1 MSYTHSNSTITEVPA
16 KLTLGITQAATA
28 SSVTSNI
35 VNENDILESIYIY
48 NAAALNM
55 NANTYNVNVFK
66 PDETSFKLADATYD
80 AAWDRLAF
88 TNTDAG

>member
-1 MSYTHSNSTITEVPA
+1 M
-16 KLTLGITQAATA
+16 TLLVTLSATA
-28 SSVTSNI
+28 SSAPSNI

-48 NAAALNM
+48 NAAALNL